1 MAYNQKNN
9 PFKSRKDLSSASN
22 NSKLVILQ
30 DTTWSGTVNLDGT
43 VQVGEGVKLTVAK
56 GTTINGGRIEVWGS
70 LIVNGQSNSR
80 INLNSVDIAIGSKY
94 QQTPGTIDIQYATI
108 NEGSLFTNNGYG
120 AYNLKD
126 SILDSTSF
134 RIFYPKADVSIARNI
149 FKDMQPIQV
158 LANNTSGSGAVTFE
172 KSFSRDSRKK
182 VLIYKFIIYHCIYNL
197 ITKKN
202 LILKK
207 NN

>member
-1 MAYNQKNN
+1 MRIALAFLERNKMA
-9 PFKSRKDLSSASN
+9 DI
-22 NSKLVILQ
+22 VILQ

-126 SILDSTSF
+126 SIYTTEFDQPHHFLLVLEDLNIPLSIDEAKKIQFSF
-134 RIFYPKADVSIARNI
+134 LKRPATLTELVLFSI
-149 FKDMQPIQV
+149 Q
-158 LANNTSGSGAVTFE
+158 GSE
-172 KSFSRDSRKK
+172 HSSYKSSKNHIK
-182 VLIYKFIIYHCIYNL
+182 HFITI
-197 ITKKN
+197 
-202 LILKK
+202 
-207 NN
+207 